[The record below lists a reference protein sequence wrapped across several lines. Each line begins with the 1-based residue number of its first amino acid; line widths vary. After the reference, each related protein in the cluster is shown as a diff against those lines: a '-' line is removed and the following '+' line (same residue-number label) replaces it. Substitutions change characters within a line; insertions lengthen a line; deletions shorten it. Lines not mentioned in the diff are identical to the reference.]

1 MTLLT
6 GGVLTFINFVFG
18 IVPVQPTGTNR
29 RLAALGIEVA
39 LVAISSKIVTGG
51 AILLG
56 LVAVELGTALGQPR
70 LTHHV
75 GFYFVAVMAA
85 GGVIAVGTVHGM
97 TLLTSG
103 VLAFINF
110 VFGIVPVQPS
120 GTNRR
125 LAALGVEVALATFRR
140 QIMAGGAILLGLVAV
155 KLSIVFIQPR
165 LAHHVVLDFVAVMA
179 AGGVIAVGPI

>member
-1 MTLLT
+1 MALVAFSGQIVTGGTVLLGLVAVELRSAAVEPIPAHRVRLNSMTVMAAGGIIAVGTVHGMTLLT

-85 GGVIAVGTVHGM
+85 GGVIAVG
-97 TLLTSG
+97 
-103 VLAFINF
+103 
-110 VFGIVPVQPS
+110 
-120 GTNRR
+120 
-125 LAALGVEVALATFRR
+125 
-140 QIMAGGAILLGLVAV
+140 
-155 KLSIVFIQPR
+155 
-165 LAHHVVLDFVAVMA
+165 
-179 AGGVIAVGPI
+179 PI